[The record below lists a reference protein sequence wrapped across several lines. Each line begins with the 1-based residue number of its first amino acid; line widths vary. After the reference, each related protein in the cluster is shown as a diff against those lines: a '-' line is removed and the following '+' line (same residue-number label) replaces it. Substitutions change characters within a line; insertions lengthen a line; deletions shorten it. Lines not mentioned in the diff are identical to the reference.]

1 MMLTSTMT
9 TQREEE
15 TMPAPRHARIGFY
28 TARPGDL
35 DHVLERAR
43 DEVIPMLELEA
54 GFRRYTIVRTD
65 PDRLVSITG
74 WDTND
79 EAQMAARRLSAWV
92 AEVIGETLVSVE
104 NHIAEVVHITEAS
117 PAAPTYGRI
126 AVFRFA
132 PGGAAALRDR
142 VEMGLVLLLRQ
153 QPGFV
158 RYVAFQTGSESA
170 ITFTA
175 FASQR
180 ESDTAAGAVR
190 DWMEGNTA
198 GEIVSAERHAGEV
211 VWSIRR
217 DEGAPGTD
225 KGQEWGQDPT
235 PASHPA

>member
-1 MMLTSTMT
+1 MMLASTMH
-9 TQREEE
+9 REEE

-54 GFRRYTIVRTD
+54 GFRRYTVVRTD

-74 WDTND
+74 WDTHD

-104 NHIAEVVHITEAS
+104 NHIAEVAHITEAS
-117 PAAPTYGRI
+117 PAAPAYGRI
-126 AVFRFA
+126 TTFVFK
-132 PGGAAALRDR
+132 PGVAEALQER
-142 VEMGLVLLLRQ
+142 VETEFVPLLRQ

-158 RYVAFQTGSESA
+158 RYVAFQTGPESA

-175 FASQR
+175 FASR
-180 ESDTAAGAVR
+180 GEGEAAAEVIRGWMERNAAGAIASV
-190 DWMEGNTA
+190 
-198 GEIVSAERHAGEV
+198 ERHAGQV
-211 VWSIRR
+211 VWSIRM
-217 DEGAPGTD
+217 DEGASGTD
-225 KGQEWGQDPT
+225 KGQEWG
-235 PASHPA
+235 

>member
-1 MMLTSTMT
+1 
-9 TQREEE
+9 
-15 TMPAPRHARIGFY
+15 MPAPRHARIGFY

-104 NHIAEVVHITEAS
+104 NHIAQVAHITEAS
-117 PAAPTYGRI
+117 PTTPIYGRI
-126 AVFRFA
+126 AAFQFI
-132 PGGAAALRDR
+132 PGMAEGLQEKVAA
-142 VEMGLVLLLRQ
+142 ELVPLFQQ

-158 RYVAFQTGSESA
+158 RYVAFQTGPESA

-180 ESDTAAGAVR
+180 ESDTAAGAIR
-190 DWMEGNTA
+190 GWMEGNTA